1 MSVLAAL
8 ITEVMEGGPRPEAV
22 GIGCAGP
29 LDLAAGTVSPV
40 NMPSWRGFPLRDEV
54 RKLTGLPTMLA
65 GDAQCFA
72 LGEHWL
78 GAGRGCPSLLGIV
91 VSTGIGGGLV
101 IDGAPLLG
109 PTGNAGHV
117 GHMSI
122 DPYGERC
129 ECGGR
134 GCVERYSSG
143 PNMVRWALENGWSP
157 TTDQPGPATRTGD
170 PAIVSGNA
178 APSGAGRVASTGS
191 RQTATSGSRG
201 IAAGGYGDGDGFVVR
216 AADLAAVGAEASR
229 DTGGEVVRD
238 ARGEVTA
245 TSDVGTDQL
254 MTAGAGDGSHP
265 GPEEGVNGGRGT
277 PAVADQDARA
287 SARDT
292 TPAERADG
300 GATERIETTERIEA
314 ADGGASERIET
325 IDGEPTERAQ
335 TAEGGAVER
344 VGVRPDARALAKDAA
359 EGHPVAV
366 AAFERGARALAGM
379 IASTAA
385 AAEVTTVVIG
395 GGVSGA
401 GEVLFD
407 PLQRAFDD
415 VAGLDFVRAV
425 QIKQSTL
432 GVRAGLAG
440 AANLAWQAIQPTS

>member
-1 MSVLAAL
+1 MTCVLAIDIGGTKLAAALVDEAGSVLFSATRPTPRTDVMSALAAL
-8 ITEVMEGGPRPEAV
+8 IAEVTDGGPPPEAV

-54 RKLTGLPTMLA
+54 QKLAGLPTMLA

-78 GAGRGCPSLLGIV
+78 GAGQGCTSLLGIV

-101 IDGAPLLG
+101 IDGVPLLG

-143 PNMVRWALENGWSP
+143 PNLTRWALENGWSP
-157 TTDQPGPATRTGD
+157 GAVQADDASGQGRSRPAEEKVDARMLAED
-170 PAIVSGNA
+170 A
-178 APSGAGRVASTGS
+178 
-191 RQTATSGSRG
+191 
-201 IAAGGYGDGDGFVVR
+201 AAGD
-216 AADLAAVGAEASR
+216 
-229 DTGGEVVRD
+229 
-238 ARGEVTA
+238 
-245 TSDVGTDQL
+245 
-254 MTAGAGDGSHP
+254 
-265 GPEEGVNGGRGT
+265 
-277 PAVADQDARA
+277 
-287 SARDT
+287 
-292 TPAERADG
+292 
-300 GATERIETTERIEA
+300 
-314 ADGGASERIET
+314 
-325 IDGEPTERAQ
+325 
-335 TAEGGAVER
+335 
-344 VGVRPDARALAKDAA
+344 
-359 EGHPVAV
+359 PVAV

-395 GGVSGA
+395 GGVSAA
-401 GEVLFD
+401 GKVLFD
-407 PLQRAFDD
+407 PLERALDD
-415 VAGLDFVRAV
+415 VAGLAFVRAV
-425 QIKQSTL
+425 QVKQSTL

-440 AANLAWQAIQPTS
+440 AANLAWRAIRSPSN